1 MISGTVVNETT
12 GEKVKN
18 ATVYLVEDA
27 KIEPVKTDESGEFS
41 LEALSGVYTVKIFA
55 KGFKGYTFTADVTEK
70 PLEKS
75 VKLEPFIGF
84 PGEIGYDD
92 GTAENARAFYDPG
105 NGWAVKFSLEKGKK
119 QAQVT
124 GGLFRFW
131 TSEWPAPGG
140 DEFAVEVYDA
150 SGKGGAPGEKIAGP
164 LKANA
169 LRNGEWTKV
178 DLEDQ
183 AITVDGDFYLVYIQT
198 KKNTESPGLATDEDG
213 PNAERSWQLTSGAF
227 SPSPKEE
234 GII

>member
-1 MISGTVVNETT
+1 MASKETAEANFSLQPLEKRTISGTVVNETT

-105 NGWAVKFSLEKGKK
+105 NGWAVKFSLEKERNKHK
-119 QAQVT
+119 SQVV
-124 GGLFRFW
+124 F
-131 TSEWPAPGG
+131 
-140 DEFAVEVYDA
+140 
-150 SGKGGAPGEKIAGP
+150 SGFGHQNGQLLEAMNLL
-164 LKANA
+164 LKYMMLLGRVAHQV
-169 LRNGEWTKV
+169 RKSQ
-178 DLEDQ
+178 DL
-183 AITVDGDFYLVYIQT
+183 
-198 KKNTESPGLATDEDG
+198 
-213 PNAERSWQLTSGAF
+213 
-227 SPSPKEE
+227 
-234 GII
+234 